1 MILQLSVK
9 GLAVVGNVT
18 MNFEPG
24 FSVIT
29 GETGAGKTMLVHAID
44 LLRGSK
50 PDFGRIAKD
59 ASELCIEAIF
69 RLPAPDSHPELW
81 TRLDELSANVDEGE
95 LIVSRTVRPTGRSSA
110 SVGGRAAPLAALAEV
125 TDEVLA
131 LHGQH
136 SARLLTRSENHRRLL
151 DSSAGIDLRNLLDN
165 YRAAY
170 RRLADIQNQINHA
183 TQSRDQEAIVVDALT
198 RLVTDFDASGLF
210 KGEDAELRNRSQ
222 VLNHILSQQ
231 TSILE
236 ALALLSN
243 DVDSGA
249 VDVLSRVQ
257 RLLGSSTRSEA
268 DAGATSDA
276 ANITRATELIE
287 SAARDLNEAVA
298 LLVVSVEGADERAR
312 DLEQVNL
319 RRSEI
324 AALVRRHAALDADDL
339 CSRAEAARKQLEL
352 TAPMDLDALES
363 ERLML
368 AAEVARLADLIT
380 VGRKSAAT
388 AMTQSVNAVLSELG
402 FGETSFHVQVED
414 TTLALHG
421 HDAVDFRLVTRSGG
435 APVSLTTGASGGE
448 MSRVALAITAVTA
461 AAEELPALVFDEV
474 DAGIGGNTANAVGRC
489 LADMSNSTQIIAVT
503 HLPQVAAMAS
513 QHWVVAATE
522 TGAAIVEVNGDSRVD
537 EMCRMLGVDKADSAA
552 RTVAQGLLARTS
564 PAALG

>member
-110 SVGGRAAPLAALAEV
+110 SVGGRAAPLAVLAEV

-421 HDAVDFRLVTRSGG
+421 RDAVDFCLATRSGG

-513 QHWVVAATE
+513 QHWVVAATQ